1 MPTILAA
8 LAAPSWLLRLNG
20 KRRPQSTT
28 TSTLNPENGIGTD
41 RVTTLGSTLVVV
53 RSDGRVFGS
62 EVVNGQA
69 QSVFEYAGAKIGFNP
84 QDRFKMAVDNTL
96 VVVTQDG
103 SVFGSDVVDRH
114 LRPVFLDTVHGPA
127 GYRMEIGGTK
137 CDV

>member
-1 MPTILAA
+1 MPDYQIKI
-8 LAAPSWLLRLNG
+8 G
-20 KRRPQSTT
+20 F
-28 TSTLNPENGIGTD
+28 NPED
-41 RVTTLGSTLVVV
+41 RLMTTLGSTLVVV

-84 QDRFKMAVDNTL
+84 QDRFMMAVDNTL

-127 GYRMEIGGTK
+127 GSRMEIGGTK